1 MLLEEFNRFKKQI
14 PTQSGI
20 YKFYNKDHKI
30 IYIGKA
36 KNLLNRISSYFQH
49 HDSSRKTKELVYQI
63 ADIEF
68 TLVNTEQDALIL
80 ENQLIKEYQPKYN
93 VRLKDAKSYPYI
105 VIKKEPFP
113 RVFFTRKKRENPN
126 DEYIGPFA
134 SVTNAYTVYD
144 HIKENIPLRT
154 CNLNLTPKNID
165 AKKFSL
171 CLEYHL
177 GKCLGPCVGLQSIE
191 NYNEGIQQIK
201 HLLKGNLKPLT
212 LYLKKNMLA
221 FAEHQE
227 FEKAAVIKQKIT
239 KLESY
244 QANSIFH
251 TRFHHN
257 FDVIAIASQEHIAY
271 ACYLVL
277 VEGKV
282 VQTHI
287 IPLEIPPDTHPED
300 LFETTIQ
307 YILHNF
313 KTDASELV
321 LPIKLDNYYP
331 FKLTQP
337 RSGDKKKLIDL
348 ALKNAQFALKENT
361 HKERLINPLNKNHE
375 QDTRAV
381 LADIQTLL
389 NLKNIPTIIECFDNS
404 NLQGSSA
411 VGAMVCFK
419 NGLPYKSEY
428 RKFHIRSVSGIND
441 FASMKEI
448 VFRRYRGLLLAKKQL
463 PDLIIIDGGKGQ
475 LSSALEALNSLG
487 LEHKIDIVGLA
498 KREEEL
504 FKPNSSDAIK
514 LPYDGLALHLIR
526 SIRDEV
532 HRYGLQFHRK
542 SHIKNIT
549 K

>member
-1 MLLEEFNRFKKQI
+1 MNLQDFNHFKKQI
-14 PTQSGI
+14 PTQAGV
-20 YKFYNKDHKI
+20 YKFFNKEQKI

-36 KNLLNRISSYFQH
+36 KNLLNRISSYFQQ
-49 HDSSRKTKELVYQI
+49 HDASRKTRELVYHI
-63 ADIEF
+63 AFIEF
-68 TLVNTEQDALIL
+68 TIVNTEQDALIL

-105 VIKKEPFP
+105 VIKKEFFP
-113 RVFFTRKKRENPN
+113 RIFFTRKKRENPT

-134 SVTNAYTVYD
+134 SVTNAYTIYD

-154 CNLNLTPKNID
+154 CNLNLTPKNIA
-165 AKKFSL
+165 AKKFSV

-177 GKCLGPCVGLQSIE
+177 GKCLGPCVGFQSTE

-201 HLLKGNLKPLT
+201 HLLKGNLKPLI
-212 LYLKKNMLA
+212 LYLKKNMLTYA
-221 FAEHQE
+221 SIEE
-227 FEKAAVIKQKIT
+227 FEKAAIIKQKIT

-244 QANSIFH
+244 QANSIVH
-251 TRFHHN
+251 THFNHN
-257 FDVIAIASQEHIAY
+257 FDVIAIASNENTAY

-277 VEGKV
+277 IDGKV

-287 IPLEIPPDTHPED
+287 IPLEVPPDASAEE
-300 LFETTIQ
+300 LYETTIQ
-307 YILHNF
+307 YILQSF
-313 KTDASELV
+313 KTEAAELV
-321 LPIKLDNYYP
+321 LPIKIDNYYP

-337 RSGDKKKLIDL
+337 HLGDKKKLIEL

-361 HKERLINPLNKNHE
+361 HKDRLINPLIKQE
-375 QDTRAV
+375 DQDLNTV
-381 LADIQTLL
+381 LLAIQTLL
-389 NLKNIPTIIECFDNS
+389 KLKNIPNIIECFDNS

-419 NGLPYKSEY
+419 NGLPFKSEY
-428 RKFHIRSVSGIND
+428 RKFHIRTVKGIND

-448 VFRRYRGLLLAKKQL
+448 VFRRYRNLVTNGKQL

-475 LSSALEALNSLG
+475 LSSAVESLKGLG
-487 LEHKIDIVGLA
+487 LENKIDIVGLA

-504 FKPNSSDAIK
+504 FFPDSSESIK
-514 LPYDGLALHLIR
+514 LDFGSPALNMIR
-526 SIRDEV
+526 KIRDEV